1 MRAKEFRHGDLG
13 WVIVSLVPVRRSTCA
28 SSLTWHLFRGIEKL
42 FVGGN
47 IGSTNRGES
56 PPSKGS
62 RYEMDLAKVRGRFG
76 WRGARPGRVRVD
88 PDRTERVGVA
98 GRRQEF
104 RAIPDRRRGLPPV
117 VSAADGN
124 DHRAHVEPKRDQRR
138 RHRRE
143 SYRCGGDR
151 RAAPPQQPRYAGY

>member
-1 MRAKEFRHGDLG
+1 MRTKKFRHGDLG
-13 WVIVSLVPVRRSTCA
+13 WVLVSLVPVRRSTCA

-88 PDRTERVGVA
+88 PDRTERGGVA
-98 GRRQEF
+98 GRRQPL
-104 RAIPDRRRGLPPV
+104 RAIPDRRRGLTPV
-117 VSAADGN
+117 GGAA
-124 DHRAHVEPKRDQRR
+124 
-138 RHRRE
+138 
-143 SYRCGGDR
+143 GGTANR
-151 RAAPPQQPRYAGY
+151 QH